1 MSDSLPPLANL
12 SLPVHREVQYFRQW
26 WLWLLIAVM
35 VLPTWSIFIRQII
48 FGHPVGS
55 TPAPDLVV
63 WILLGVIGLGIPLL
77 FVMMRMVVEVH
88 HDRIIIRYIPIWR
101 RTVAMTD
108 VLAAEAVTYRPIRE
122 FTGWGIRWRPGWG
135 WAYSV
140 DGNRGLRVDLRDG
153 SHLMIGSRAP
163 EPLAEAVRMVRGQD
177 TGRPW

>member
-1 MSDSLPPLANL
+1 MTDLPL
-12 SLPVHREVQYFRQW
+12 S
-26 WLWLLIAVM
+26 
-35 VLPTWSIFIRQII
+35 
-48 FGHPVGS
+48 
-55 TPAPDLVV
+55 PDAQD
-63 WILLGVIGLGIPLL
+63 LL
-77 FVMMRMVVEVH
+77 FREA
-88 HDRIIIRYIPIWR
+88 
-101 RTVAMTD
+101 RTANAFTDEPVDDATTD

-140 DGNRGLRVDLRDG
+140 AGNRGLRVDLRNG